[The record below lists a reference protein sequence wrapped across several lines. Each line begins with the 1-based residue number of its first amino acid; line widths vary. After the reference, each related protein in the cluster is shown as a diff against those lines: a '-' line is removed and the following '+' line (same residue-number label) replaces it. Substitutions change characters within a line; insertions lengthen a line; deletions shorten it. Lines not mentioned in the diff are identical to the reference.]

1 MNIGEIMMK
10 KENLSKKIICTF
22 IIICCFVVPVLNV
35 HIDLQA
41 QTKDV
46 TNFVSGKKD
55 IKELT
60 QILATPCGYDLTEL
74 MKVGRTKKYDFSK
87 ASDRRNILNL
97 CYDEIY
103 SVGERVVSIRMFGKN
118 TNDIELLMGDW
129 GCSWPE
135 IKINKIYKMSSN
147 RYKIVANINW
157 YDESE
162 NSSKKI
168 GKLRLYLNKDTNSYY
183 GYIAKSMKL
192 EKVADI

>member
-1 MNIGEIMMK
+1 MK
-10 KENLSKKIICTF
+10 KEKLLNKIICAF
-22 IIICCFVVPVLNV
+22 VIICCFITPVINANTRV
-35 HIDLQA
+35 QA

-46 TNFVSGKKD
+46 TNTVSGKND

-60 QILATPCGYDLTEL
+60 RILATPCGYDLTEL
-74 MKVGRTKKYDFSK
+74 MKKGRTKKYDFSK

-97 CYDEIY
+97 CYEEIY
-103 SVGERVVSIRMFGKN
+103 SVGERVVSIRMFGEN
-118 TNDIELLMGDW
+118 TNDIDLLVGDW

-147 RYKIVANINW
+147 KYKVSANVNW

-168 GKLRLYLNKDTNSYY
+168 GKLRLYLKKDSNSYY

-192 EKVADI
+192 KKVADI